1 MTLAATYFRSYL
13 LCLGAARSALRSS
26 ISFRSSSTSSSS
38 SSSSSTEKLWKV
50 YLSGEIHSDWR
61 DVIAKGVADKGLPV
75 SLTSPNTS
83 HEDSDDCGAI
93 ILGMQQERPNWDK
106 IGATMNAIR
115 TKTLLQDA
123 DIVVVRF
130 GEKYRQWNA
139 AFDAGYASALGK
151 PIITLHPP
159 E

>member
-1 MTLAATYFRSYL
+1 MNLALS
-13 LCLGAARSALRSS
+13 SLRSCLRYVGGPKS
-26 ISFRSSSTSSSS
+26 ASTSFTAVRSL
-38 SSSSSTEKLWKV
+38 SSSSTYKQWKV

-61 DVIAKGVADKGLPV
+61 QVIAKGVADKGLPV

-93 ILGMQQERPNWDK
+93 ILGMEQERPNWDK
-106 IGATMNAIR
+106 IGANMNAVR

-159 E
+159 G